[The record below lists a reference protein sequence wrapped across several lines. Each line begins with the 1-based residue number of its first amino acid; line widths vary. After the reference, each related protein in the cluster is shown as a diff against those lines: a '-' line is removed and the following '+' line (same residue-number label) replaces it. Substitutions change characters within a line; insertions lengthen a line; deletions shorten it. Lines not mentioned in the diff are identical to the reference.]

1 MDSRREPPAPD
12 DAPAPRTPETPPVP
26 SNAEDDIILLED
38 LAPRTDVR
46 GGRANR
52 VFGENGGE
60 PD

>member
-1 MDSRREPPAPD
+1 MDSRREPPPPED
-12 DAPAPRTPETPPVP
+12 EPIVPPPPAPA
-26 SNAEDDIILLED
+26 SAEDDVILLED
-38 LAPRTDVR
+38 LAPRVDVR